1 MKNFLPLIIL
11 AGVYA
16 TAEAQVVQWAS
27 SVIEVSSELTPV
39 QYAAYQALGK
49 PNVLPAGGQ
58 NPNAWTPNKPNRKE
72 FIKVGFAN
80 PMSIR
85 QVAIAESHNPSAL
98 YRVLLYDEEGKEYE
112 LNVLNPSSIPLRGRM
127 LNIFCEPTPYKVA
140 AVKLEFD
147 GAAIPDYF
155 AIDAIGITD
164 SSYPIIADIPQPL
177 LLASGIVIEA
187 LDENV
192 NSPVSELNPLLSPD
206 GKTLY
211 FSRKNHPENVGGERD
226 IEDIWYSELDS
237 TGRWTLAKNLRQ
249 FNNAGPNFINTI
261 TSVTPD
267 GRSAIILLGN
277 KYLPNG
283 KMMAGVSISSNVS
296 GTWSTP
302 VPLEITNDY
311 NFSVK
316 ANYFLANNRRTLL
329 MSVERDDSRGGR
341 DLYVSFMNRDSTW
354 TEPKNLG
361 DIINSAGEESAPF
374 LALDDQTL
382 YFSSNG
388 FSGYGGSDI
397 YVSKRLDDTWTNW
410 SEPENLGPE
419 INSSLEDLFF
429 NIPANSEYAY
439 YSRGVSETNTDIY
452 RVKLPILRKPEVYV
466 TVRGKIVDGET
477 GEPIGAKVIYE
488 RLPGGEET
496 GIAQTNPET
505 GEYEIRL
512 PGGHMY
518 GIRAEA
524 ADKISESQSLDL
536 TGITEDRIID
546 VRDFRLG
553 NIRVADI
560 AKDVTI
566 VLNNVFFDFDKAD
579 LKPESYPELDRIAS
593 VMKERPDMEIEVSG
607 HTDSMGPESYNQGLS
622 RRRAQA
628 VVTYLTRSG
637 INANRLKV
645 TYFGE
650 SKPIESNETDEGR
663 SRNRRVEFK
672 ILKL

>member
-1 MKNFLPLIIL
+1 MKKILPLIIL
-11 AGVYA
+11 AGAYA

-27 SVIEVSSELTPV
+27 SVLEVSSELTPV

-72 FIKVGFAN
+72 FIKLGFTN

-98 YRVLLYDEEGKEYE
+98 YRVLLYDETGNEHE
-112 LNVLNPSSIPLRGRM
+112 LNVLNPSSIPLKGRM
-127 LNIFCEPTPYKVA
+127 LNIFTEPTPYKVA

-147 GAAIPDYF
+147 GAAVPDYF
-155 AIDAIGITD
+155 AIDAVGITD
-164 SSYPIIADIPQPL
+164 SNYPIIADIPKPQ

-192 NSPVSELNPLLSPD
+192 NSDVSELNPLLSPD

-237 TGRWTLAKNLRQ
+237 TGHWTLAKNLRQ
-249 FNNAGPNFINTI
+249 FNTSGPNFINTI
-261 TSVTPD
+261 SSVTPD

-283 KMMAGVSISSNVS
+283 KMMAGVSISSNVGGS
-296 GTWSTP
+296 WSTP

-311 NFSVK
+311 NFSDK

-329 MSVERDDSRGGR
+329 MSVDREDSRGGR
-341 DLYVSFMNRDSTW
+341 DLYVSFMNSDSTW

-361 DIINSAGEESAPF
+361 DVINSAGEESAPF
-374 LALDDQTL
+374 LALDDKTL

-439 YSRGVSETNTDIY
+439 YSRGVTETNTDIF
-452 RVKLPILRKPEVYV
+452 RVKLPILKKPEVWV
-466 TVRGKIVDGET
+466 TVRGKIVDSET
-477 GEPIGAKVIYE
+477 GEPIGAKVVYE
-488 RLPGGEET
+488 RLPEGKET

-512 PGGHMY
+512 PGGSMY

-524 ADKISESQSLDL
+524 PDKISESQSLDL
-536 TGITEDRIID
+536 TGVTEDRIID

-553 NIRVADI
+553 NIRVAEI
-560 AKDVTI
+560 AKDVTV
-566 VLNNVFFDFDKAD
+566 VLNNVFFDFDKAT
-579 LKPESYPELDRIAS
+579 LKPESYPELDRIVS
-593 VMKERPDMEIEVSG
+593 LMKERTDMEIEVAG

-628 VVTYLTRSG
+628 VVTYLTRNG
-637 INANRLKV
+637 INASRLKV

-650 SKPIESNETDEGR
+650 SKPIETNETDEGR